1 MIKKM
6 IEIASLHL
14 PKKPEFFY
22 GKPAKIGMCMDKDEV
37 NMLENPYNN
46 FGLTI
51 LMDLRYNLIL

>member
-1 MIKKM
+1 MVK
-6 IEIASLHL
+6 IASLHL
-14 PKKPEFFY
+14 SRKLEFFTENQQ
-22 GKPAKIGMCMDKDEV
+22 KPACVWTMTEL

>member
-1 MIKKM
+1 M

-22 GKPAKIGMCMDKDEV
+22 GKPAKTGMCMDKDEV